1 MSESVEKQASVP
13 LGITAEQ
20 GIGKTKPVA
29 GVIEMSF
36 IEYSSMHYQTLTKQI
51 ESVEKQIV
59 GLENTMN
66 AKFDTV
72 DKQFDTVDKQFAAVN
87 SQIASV
93 NQRIDDVKNDI
104 NIRFEAVDKQFEA
117 VDKQFLG
124 VNQRIN
130 EVKND
135 IEEKMDT
142 KINNLEKNIY
152 RELAIMRKDFTNSNR
167 ILMASATLIFLL
179 GVAFIPKVM
188 AYLGM

>member
-1 MSESVEKQASVP
+1 MSTELKNE
-13 LGITAEQ
+13 LGLDELDITD
-20 GIGKTKPVA
+20 TL
-29 GVIEMSF
+29 S
-36 IEYSSMHYQTLTKQI
+36 QTLNQLEGKGL
-51 ESVEKQIV
+51 SVGERGVALLLVENAKSYSIAVKSDIAALEK
-59 GLENTMN
+59 TMN
-66 AKFDTV
+66 AKFEAV
-72 DKQFDTVDKQFAAVN
+72 DKQFEAVN
-87 SQIASV
+87 DKFASV
-93 NQRIDDVKNDI
+93 NQRIDDVKNEM
-104 NIRFEAVDKQFEA
+104 NGRFTEVNQRIDDVKNEMNGRFAS
-117 VDKQFLG
+117 

>member
-1 MSESVEKQASVP
+1 MSTELKNK
-13 LGITAEQ
+13 LGLDELDITD
-20 GIGKTKPVA
+20 TL
-29 GVIEMSF
+29 S
-36 IEYSSMHYQTLTKQI
+36 QTLNQLEGKGL
-51 ESVEKQIV
+51 SVGERGVALLLVENAKSYSIAVKSDIAALEK
-59 GLENTMN
+59 TMN
-66 AKFDTV
+66 AKFE
-72 DKQFDTVDKQFAAVN
+72 AVN
-87 SQIASV
+87 DKFASV
-93 NQRIDDVKNDI
+93 NQRIDDVKNEMNGRFTEVNQRIDDVKNDM
-104 NIRFEAVDKQFEA
+104 NIRFEA